1 MHPKEHTAMHT
12 TRPRFLSAL
21 SALALAGALGL
32 MVTPAHAGDW
42 FGGKTVA
49 GSGHASSVKRELAPF
64 HDIAVSVHSK
74 IELIQGNTEGVVIEA
89 DDNLL
94 PMIETVVKNGQ
105 LRIRTVKGV
114 NLSGSAKV
122 KITIHARNVDNLSLA
137 GSADLT
143 AARLSSP
150 KLTGNIA
157 GSGSITIKD
166 LQSDDLSVSIAG
178 SGSFEAQGTAKALE
192 VSIAGSGDVSTA
204 KLSTQEVNVSIA
216 GSGDAVVWARKAL
229 SVSIAGSGEV
239 RYYGEANLRDASTR
253 GSGRVKQMGVAPPV

>member
-1 MHPKEHTAMHT
+1 MPTKKANTMHN
-12 TRPRFLSAL
+12 TRPRILSTIPAL
-21 SALALAGALGL
+21 VLAGALGL
-32 MVTPAHAGDW
+32 MVSPAHAGDW

-49 GSGHASSVKRELAPF
+49 GSGIAGSVKRELAPF
-64 HDIAVSVHSK
+64 HDISVSLHGR
-74 IELIQGNTEGVVIEA
+74 IELIQGNTEGVVVEA

-94 PMIETVVKNGQ
+94 PLIETVVSGGQ
-105 LRIRTVKGV
+105 LRIRTAKGV
-114 NLSGSAKV
+114 NLPGNAKIKV
-122 KITIHARNVDNLSLA
+122 TVHVRNIDKLSLA

-143 AARLSSP
+143 AARLASP
-150 KLTGNIA
+150 KLAGSIA

-178 SGSFEAQGTAKALE
+178 SGSFDAQGNAKAMD

-204 KLSTQEVNVSIA
+204 KLSTQDVKVSIA
-216 GSGDAVVWARKAL
+216 GSGDATVWARKAL

-253 GSGRVKQMGVAPPV
+253 GSGRVKQLGATPPV